1 VTRSYHTS
9 HPGKIIDVTVM
20 NITFGAVDANGKIVR
35 DLRPAELEVFED
47 GSPVMLLEFDQR
59 TLSVGSSTRQ
69 GSTGGENG
77 GRPRGWQQ
85 PVVVYVSTEFGS
97 RHLLKSLSRRVAE
110 EVPRLTALG
119 PVDVVVAAPTPKV
132 LAASEHRPEEVR
144 HALDLAVSEAAGVT
158 EVTRN
163 RNLFART
170 FKQGMGFEA
179 SHAIAR
185 SSPAVT
191 VVRTREAMKRERALL
206 RGEIERMVEWL
217 QRQPPTAGGLL
228 MWITGGFDLNPA
240 DFYIS
245 LVEQVD
251 PDAGRTLRSD
261 YLGQSLEHELRWLM
275 DVAVSL
281 GWTVF
286 PVTSSQTRFLFATD
300 VDASQTVNRSPGKGA
315 VRLAGQVSDFS
326 QVNPNRP
333 LRLVA
338 QATGGFVAAKAPA
351 LRHAIDRAESFY
363 RLAYQVDRP
372 LDGGMHRIEIHSLR
386 PGVRIVCRRHAA
398 SGTLRGLAAGRG
410 LCLLAGK
417 GDRGTLALT
426 TGILNIAK
434 AEKGRRIGDLGV
446 RVDLGELRD
455 LLSPLDLGK
464 MRVTVVVEIYEGSPF
479 IEHQE
484 IDLHWD
490 RMEDVWSF
498 SAGLKWPK
506 KARRMAVVVEELVSS
521 TWGASVVSLK

>member
-1 VTRSYHTS
+1 MNLTFAA
-9 HPGKIIDVTVM
+9 IDGDGRV
-20 NITFGAVDANGKIVR
+20 VR
-35 DLRPAELEVFED
+35 DLRPDELQVFED
-47 GSPVMLLEFDQR
+47 GSPVMLLELDQR
-59 TLSVGSSTRQ
+59 TLSVAGSTRQ
-69 GSTGGENG
+69 GSPGGENG

-85 PVVVYVSTEFGS
+85 PVVVYVSTELGS
-97 RHLLKSLSRRVAE
+97 RHLLKTLSRRVAE
-110 EVPRLTALG
+110 EAPRLTALG
-119 PVDVVVAAPTPKV
+119 PVDVVVAAPNPKV
-132 LAASEHRPEEVR
+132 LTAAEHRPEEVR
-144 HALDLAVSEAAGVT
+144 RALDLAVSGAAGVT
-158 EVTRN
+158 AVTRN
-163 RNLFART
+163 RNLFARS
-170 FKQGMGFEA
+170 FKQGMSFEA
-179 SHAIAR
+179 SPAAAR

-191 VVRTREAMKRERALL
+191 VVRTREAMRREKALL
-206 RGEIERMVEWL
+206 RGEIERMVAWL

-240 DFYIS
+240 DFYIP

-251 PDAGRTLRSD
+251 PDAGRALRSD

-300 VDASQTVNRSPGKGA
+300 VDASHTLNRSPGKGA
-315 VRLAGQVSDFS
+315 VRLAGQVADFS
-326 QVNPNRP
+326 QVNPDRP
-333 LRLVA
+333 LHLVA
-338 QATGGFVAAKAPA
+338 QATGGLVAANSPT
-351 LRHAIDRAESFY
+351 LRHAIDRAEGFY

-372 LDGGMHRIEIHSLR
+372 LDGRMHRVEVRSLR
-386 PGVRIVCRRHAA
+386 PGVRILCGRHAA
-398 SGTLRGLAAGRG
+398 SGTSRGLAAGRG

-417 GDRGTLALT
+417 EDRGALDLS
-426 TGILNIAK
+426 TGVLNIAK
-434 AEKGRRIGDLGV
+434 AEKGRRIGDLSV
-446 RVDLGELRD
+446 RVDLGDLRD

-464 MRVTVVVEIYEGSPF
+464 MRVTVVVEIDDGSPF

-498 SAGLKWPK
+498 SAGFKWPK

-521 TWGASVVSLK
+521 TWGASIVSLR

>member
-1 VTRSYHTS
+1 
-9 HPGKIIDVTVM
+9 M
-20 NITFGAVDANGKIVR
+20 NLTFAAIDANGRVVR
-35 DLRPAELEVFED
+35 DLRPDELQVFED
-47 GSPVMLLEFDQR
+47 GSPVMLLELDQR
-59 TLSVGSSTRQ
+59 TLSVASSTRQ
-69 GSTGGENG
+69 GLPGGENG
-77 GRPRGWQQ
+77 GRQRGWQQ
-85 PVVVYVSTEFGS
+85 PVVVYVSTELGS
-97 RHLLKSLSRRVAE
+97 RHLLKILSRRVAE
-110 EVPRLTALG
+110 EAPRLTALG
-119 PVDVVVAAPTPKV
+119 PVDVVVAAPNPKV
-132 LAASEHRPEEVR
+132 LTAAEHRPEEVR
-144 HALDLAVSEAAGVT
+144 RALDLAVSGAASVT
-158 EVTRN
+158 AVTRN

-170 FKQGMGFEA
+170 FKQGASFEA
-179 SHAIAR
+179 SHAVAR

-191 VVRTREAMKRERALL
+191 VVRTREAMRLEKALL

-228 MWITGGFDLNPA
+228 MWSTGGFDLNPS

-275 DVAVSL
+275 DVAISL

-300 VDASQTVNRSPGKGA
+300 VDASDTSNRSPGMGA
-315 VRLAGQVSDFS
+315 VRLAGQATDFS
-326 QVNPNRP
+326 QVNPDRP
-333 LRLVA
+333 LHLVA
-338 QATGGFVAAKAPA
+338 QATGGLVAANSPT
-351 LRHAIDRAESFY
+351 LRHAIDRAEAFY
-363 RLAYQVDRP
+363 P
-372 LDGGMHRIEIHSLR
+372 LDGRMHRVEVRSLR
-386 PGVRIVCRRHAA
+386 PGVRILCGRHAA
-398 SGTLRGLAAGRG
+398 SGTSRGLAAGRG

-417 GDRGTLALT
+417 EDRGALDLS
-426 TGILNIAK
+426 TGVLNIAK

-446 RVDLGELRD
+446 RVDLGDLRN

-464 MRVTVVVEIYEGSPF
+464 MRVTVVVEIDDGPPF

-521 TWGASVVSLK
+521 TWGASIVSLR